1 MLSVD
6 MLINNEF
13 LSKFLLCYVKEVT
26 VSKYFWDKRNWKA
39 FSFLV
44 ICYFILMIY
53 ADRSMAFQP
62 FSISPTIDY
71 GGIVPLTPGSAT
83 TLDVETSGDLKL
95 EFGHILNVNVTV
107 VLCMGEGELTVELT
121 KDDTQK
127 DVVSMFIIGY
137 PANPMFVP
145 NIGITPATI
154 SASTVIENSL
164 GGFGIV
170 FIVSGVN
177 SDAQPPHKY
186 ELSLKLAVAN

>member
-1 MLSVD
+1 MFFVD
-6 MLINNEF
+6 MLVNKNF
-13 LSKFLLCYVKEVT
+13 LSEFLLCYVREAT
-26 VSKYFWDKRNWKA
+26 MSRYFGDIRNWKA

-62 FSISPTIDY
+62 VSISPTIDY

-95 EFGHILNVNVTV
+95 DFGHLLNVNVTV
-107 VLCMGEGELTVELT
+107 VLCMGEGKLTVELT

-127 DVVSMFIIGY
+127 DVVSIFIIGY

-154 SASTVIENSL
+154 SASTVIENSS
-164 GGFGIV
+164 GGFGMV

-177 SDAQPPHKY
+177 SDAPPPHKY
-186 ELSLKLAVAN
+186 ELSLNLSVPN